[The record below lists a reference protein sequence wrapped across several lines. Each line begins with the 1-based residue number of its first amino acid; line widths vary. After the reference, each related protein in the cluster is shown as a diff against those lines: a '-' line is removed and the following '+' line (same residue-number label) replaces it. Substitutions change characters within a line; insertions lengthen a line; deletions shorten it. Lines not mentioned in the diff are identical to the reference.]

1 MDMPVSDSAPL
12 LGTLFVVAAPSGAGK
27 TSLVQGMLDRIDHLT
42 LSVSYTTRLPREGEQ
57 SGVHYYFVPP
67 ETFNEMVV
75 QGAFLEHATVY
86 GKSYGTSK
94 QWVMDQLASGD
105 DVLLEID
112 WKGAAQV
119 QSLFPQAV
127 TIFILPPTIETLRA
141 RLEGRKQDA
150 AEVIDQR
157 MAQATEEMSHYS
169 HFDYLVINELFDDA
183 LAQLCTI
190 VRACRLATPRQI
202 GRHEELLS
210 QLLA

>member
-1 MDMPVSDSAPL
+1 MSEPTPL

-27 TSLVQGMLDRIDHLT
+27 TSLVRGMLDQIDHLT
-42 LSVSYTTRLPREGEQ
+42 LSVSCTTRLPREGEE
-57 SGVHYYFVPP
+57 SGVHYYFVAPDA
-67 ETFNEMVV
+67 FNEMVV

-86 GKSYGTSK
+86 GESYGTSK
-94 QWVMDQLASGD
+94 QWVMDQLVLGH

-127 TIFILPPTIETLRA
+127 TVFILPPTIESLRA

-157 MAQATEEMSHYS
+157 MAQATEEMSRYPS
-169 HFDYLVINELFDDA
+169 FDYLVINEVFDDA
-183 LAQLCTI
+183 LAELCAI
-190 VRACRLATPRQI
+190 VTACRLATPRQI
-202 GRHEELLS
+202 LRHQQLLS